1 MTFILSKLFWILF
14 RPLNLIVLLLI
25 TGLALRRFGLRLR
38 KTGGLLTGLAF
49 ALLFVL
55 GFTNVPDY
63 LLHVLEKQQD
73 VGKVPANPAGIIVLG
88 GGLDGRITFLRG
100 GGYELNSASDRL
112 IAGFELANRYP
123 GIPLV
128 YSGGS
133 GALDQGSESGAVVAQ
148 RIARA
153 LYGERRRFILEDKSR
168 NTWENAKFSYRLL
181 APKNGQ
187 IWIVVTSAFHA
198 LRVEGVFKKAGF
210 KVVVWPT
217 DFRSGFNGTFRLSYK
232 SVDQLYKSKIV
243 IKEFLGLVF
252 YSLMNRM
259 EWPF

>member
-1 MTFILSKLFWILF
+1 MTFILSKVFWIIF
-14 RPLNLIVLLLI
+14 RPLNLIILLL
-25 TGLALRRFGLRLR
+25 TSGLALRRFSLRLR
-38 KTGGLLTGLAF
+38 KIGGLLTGLAF

-55 GFTNVPDY
+55 GFTNIPDY
-63 LLHVLEKQQD
+63 LLHKLEKPQHT
-73 VGKVPANPAGIIVLG
+73 VTLPAAPAGIIVLG

-133 GALDQGSESGAVVAQ
+133 SALDQGSESGAVVAQ

-181 APKNGQ
+181 APKPGQ

-198 LRVEGVFKKAGF
+198 LRVEGVFRQVGF

-217 DFRSGFNGTFRLSYK
+217 DFRSGFNGAFKLSYK
-232 SVDQLYKSKIV
+232 SMDQLYKSEIV
-243 IKEFLGLVF
+243 IREFLGVVY
-252 YSLMNRM
+252 YSLMDRM
-259 EWPF
+259 QWPF